1 MYIRVQAL
9 TSLCWLVR
17 DPAKMP
23 KSVMPTERSSKNNV
37 RSGSRLMGS
46 LERAALRRASWTLA
60 AELANQPKLNAEP
73 AWSI

>member
-1 MYIRVQAL
+1 MKNCVDWI
-9 TSLCWLVR
+9 
-17 DPAKMP
+17 
-23 KSVMPTERSSKNNV
+23 SSKNNV

-60 AELANQPKLNAEP
+60 AELANQPELNAEP